1 MEFMQ
6 NDSLVSQLEFLR
18 EIDRLKSIIRQSP
31 LLDQSRKE
39 NSAEHSWHLALYAMI
54 LEDYANG
61 PVEILRV
68 IQMLLIHDI
77 IEVDAGDTPIHSMTD
92 GSQAERERKAS
103 IRIFGILSGDQGEKL
118 RTLWEEFEA
127 GETNDARFA
136 KAIDRFQPLLTNIFT
151 NGGTWAENQVSR
163 DQVLKRY
170 RPVIQGGSPELWN
183 LSEEWISRYF
193 GPVE

>member
-1 MEFMQ
+1 MQ

-92 GSQAERERKAS
+92 GSQAEREQKAS